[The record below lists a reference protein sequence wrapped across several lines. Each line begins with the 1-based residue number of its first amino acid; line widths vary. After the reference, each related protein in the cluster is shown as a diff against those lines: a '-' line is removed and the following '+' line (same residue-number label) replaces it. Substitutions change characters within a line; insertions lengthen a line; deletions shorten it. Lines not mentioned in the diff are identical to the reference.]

1 MKWNLEEK
9 VYVDPLVLS
18 GRTIVSIAYEPR
30 HEIRFSFLTEG
41 TKQFDT
47 ADLAIRTLKDVIEK
61 QPDVTSALKCCKKVP
76 LWFDYIG
83 DKQWQ
88 MHILK

>member
-30 HEIRFSFLTEG
+30 HEIRLSFLAEG

-47 ADLAIRTLKDVIEK
+47 ADLAIRPLQDVMDK

-76 LWFDYIG
+76 LWFGYLG

>member
-1 MKWNLEEK
+1 MKYNPEEI

-18 GRTIVSIAYEPR
+18 GREIVSVVYEPQ
-30 HEIRFSFLTEG
+30 HSIRFSFLAEG

-47 ADLAIRTLKDVIEK
+47 ADLARRPLKDVIEK
-61 QPDVTSALKCCKKVP
+61 QPDVISALKCCRKVP
-76 LWFDYIG
+76 LWLDYLG